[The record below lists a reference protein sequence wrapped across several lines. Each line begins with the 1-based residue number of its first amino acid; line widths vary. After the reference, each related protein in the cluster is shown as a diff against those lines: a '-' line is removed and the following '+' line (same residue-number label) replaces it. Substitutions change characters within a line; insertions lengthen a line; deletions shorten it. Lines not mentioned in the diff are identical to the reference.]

1 MKNMIPTLLAG
12 AMMIIA
18 GAAIA
23 DCPLS
28 MPQETLV
35 ECLTVEGSGENYQDY
50 QRKFAEELA
59 DMAEETLNA
68 TNNSNES
75 DGRITANVHR

>member
-1 MKNMIPTLLAG
+1 MKHMVPSLLAG
-12 AMMIIA
+12 AMMVFA
-18 GAAIA
+18 GTATA

-59 DMAEETLNA
+59 DMAEKALDED
-68 TNNSNES
+68 ES
-75 DGRITANVHR
+75 AVRITANVHR